1 MPRKEPNR
9 EKDMPTMLRMRAEDK
24 AALKALSRYLGV
36 SMSDTVVLLVREKV
50 RTERIKVNPLEH
62 YG

>member
-1 MPRKEPNR
+1 
-9 EKDMPTMLRMRAEDK
+9 MLRMRAEDK